1 MYKLFTFLLI
11 LSVIGPSNSEGKEA
25 TVDSIGIEFLGM
37 NSVIPSPGKPAHFSG
52 SLQEN
57 QINTYAKEID
67 SERMKSI
74 SLCLKKIKDNHSIN
88 DWLFYQLIRRT
99 AEHCISKKEDYV
111 GYTIYK
117 WYLLKSCGYEPLIS
131 ISSDKILLYVKSND
145 AIYNMPLKN
154 LNNNQYVCLNYHDY
168 NFDIALDK
176 EKFNNLVE
184 INQEGENFSFN
195 INKIPSIDKQ
205 AYESRKIY
213 FTYKQ
218 KEEQIDLL
226 VNPELKGYFKNYP
239 VTDYQNQFNI
249 PLSKVTYQSLISAL
263 RQKVNKLTVKDG
275 VEYLM
280 YFTRNGFEFEND
292 TKTFGREKRLSPEE
306 TLLSEKSD
314 CEDRSALLYFL
325 IKEIYN
331 LPMIVISYPEHV
343 TIAVKLDK
351 PFKHQ
356 IMYNGESYTIC
367 EPTPQKK
374 DLGIGMTPK
383 EFEKKSFEISYAY
396 NPNE

>member
-1 MYKLFTFLLI
+1 
-11 LSVIGPSNSEGKEA
+11 
-25 TVDSIGIEFLGM
+25 M
-37 NSVIPSPGKPAHFSG
+37 NSTIPSPGKPAHFNG
-52 SLQEN
+52 SIQEN
-57 QINTYAKEID
+57 QITAFAKQMD

-131 ISSDKILLYVKSND
+131 ISANKILLYVKSND

-154 LNNNQYVCLNYHDY
+154 LNNNQYVCLNFHDY
-168 NFDIALDK
+168 NFDIELDK
-176 EKFNNLVE
+176 EKFTNL
-184 INQEGENFSFN
+184 IDIYQEGKNFSFN
-195 INKIPSIDKQ
+195 INEIPSIDKE

-218 KEEQIDLL
+218 KEEEIDLL
-226 VNPELKGYFKNYP
+226 VSPELNGYFKNYP

-249 PLSKVTYQSLISAL
+249 PLSKETYQSLINAL
-263 RQKVNKLTVKDG
+263 RQKVNKLTVNDG

-292 TKTFGREKRLSPEE
+292 TKAFGREKRLSPEE

-314 CEDRSALLYFL
+314 CEDRSALLYVL

-331 LPMIVISYPEHV
+331 LPMIVISYPEHIA
-343 TIAVKLDK
+343 IAVKLDK
-351 PFKHQ
+351 PVKHQ
-356 IMYNGESYTIC
+356 IIYNGESFTIC

-374 DLGIGMTPK
+374 EFRLGEQSLAMSKQPY
-383 EFEKKSFEISYAY
+383 EIAFTYHPSK
-396 NPNE
+396 

>member
-1 MYKLFTFLLI
+1 MYKLFAFLLI
-11 LSVIGPSNSEGKEA
+11 LSVIVPSNSEGKEA

-37 NSVIPSPGKPAHFSG
+37 NSVLPSPGKPAHFNG

-99 AEHCISKKEDYV
+99 AEHCISKKEDYI
-111 GYTIYK
+111 GYTLYK

-131 ISSDKILLYVKSND
+131 ISTDKILLYVKSND

-154 LNNNQYVCLNYHDY
+154 LNYNQYVCLNYHDY
-168 NFDIALDK
+168 NFDIALEK
-176 EKFNNLVE
+176 EKFNNLIE
-184 INQEGENFSFN
+184 IYQEGEYFSFN
-195 INKIPSIDKQ
+195 INEIPSIDKQ

-249 PLSKVTYQSLISAL
+249 PLSKVTYESLISAL

-292 TKTFGREKRLSPEE
+292 TKAFGREKRLSPEE

-356 IMYNGESYTIC
+356 IMYKGESYTIC
-367 EPTPQKK
+367 EPTPQKR
-374 DLGIGMTPK
+374 DLRIGMAPK

>member
-1 MYKLFTFLLI
+1 MYKLSIFLLL
-11 LSVIGPSNSEGKEA
+11 LSISIPYITEGKEDN
-25 TVDSIGIEFLGM
+25 VDSIGIEFLGM
-37 NSVIPSPGKPAHFSG
+37 NSIIPSPGKPAHFNG
-52 SLQEN
+52 SIQEN
-57 QINTYAKEID
+57 QIYTYAKEID

-74 SLCLKKIKDNHSIN
+74 SSCLKKIKENHSIN

-131 ISSDKILLYVKSND
+131 ISANKILLYVKSND

-168 NFDIALDK
+168 NFDIELDK
-176 EKFNNLVE
+176 EKITNL
-184 INQEGENFSFN
+184 IDLYQEGENFSFN
-195 INKIPSIDKQ
+195 INEIPSIDKQ

-226 VNPELKGYFKNYP
+226 VNPELNGYFKNYP

-249 PLSKVTYQSLISAL
+249 PLSKVTYQSLINAL
-263 RQKVNKLTVKDG
+263 RQKVNKLTVNEG

-292 TKTFGREKRLSPEE
+292 TKAFGREKRLSPEE

-331 LPMIVISYPEHV
+331 LPMIVLSYPEHI

-351 PFKHQ
+351 PVKHQ
-356 IMYNGESYTIC
+356 IIYKGESFTIC

-374 DLGIGMTPK
+374 EFKLGEQSIEMSKQPY
-383 EFEKKSFEISYAY
+383 EIAFTYH
-396 NPNE
+396 PR

>member
-1 MYKLFTFLLI
+1 VYKLSIFLLL
-11 LSVIGPSNSEGKEA
+11 LSISIPYITEGKEDN
-25 TVDSIGIEFLGM
+25 VDSIGIEFLGM
-37 NSVIPSPGKPAHFSG
+37 NSIIPSPGKPAHFNG
-52 SLQEN
+52 SIQEN
-57 QINTYAKEID
+57 QIYTYAKEID

-74 SLCLKKIKDNHSIN
+74 SSCLKKIKENHSIN

-131 ISSDKILLYVKSND
+131 ISANKILLYVKSND

-168 NFDIALDK
+168 NFDIELDK
-176 EKFNNLVE
+176 EKITNL
-184 INQEGENFSFN
+184 IDLYQEGENFSFN
-195 INKIPSIDKQ
+195 INEIPSIDKQ

-226 VNPELKGYFKNYP
+226 VNPELNGYFKNYP

-249 PLSKVTYQSLISAL
+249 PLSKVTYQSLINAL
-263 RQKVNKLTVKDG
+263 RQKVNKLTVNEG

-292 TKTFGREKRLSPEE
+292 TKAFGREKRLSPEE

-331 LPMIVISYPEHV
+331 LPMIVLSYPEHI

-351 PFKHQ
+351 PVKHQ
-356 IMYNGESYTIC
+356 IIYKGESFTIC

-374 DLGIGMTPK
+374 EFKLGEQSIEMSKQPY
-383 EFEKKSFEISYAY
+383 EIAFTYH
-396 NPNE
+396 PR

>member
-1 MYKLFTFLLI
+1 MYKLSIFLLL
-11 LSVIGPSNSEGKEA
+11 LSISIPYITEGKEDN
-25 TVDSIGIEFLGM
+25 VDSIGIEFLGM
-37 NSVIPSPGKPAHFSG
+37 NSIIPSPGKPAHFNG
-52 SLQEN
+52 PIQEN
-57 QINTYAKEID
+57 QIYTYAKEID

-74 SLCLKKIKDNHSIN
+74 SSCLKKIKENHSIN

-131 ISSDKILLYVKSND
+131 ISANKILLYVKSND

-168 NFDIALDK
+168 NFDIELDK
-176 EKFNNLVE
+176 EKITNL
-184 INQEGENFSFN
+184 IDLYQEGENFSFN
-195 INKIPSIDKQ
+195 INEIPSIDKQ

-226 VNPELKGYFKNYP
+226 VNPELNGYFKNYP

-249 PLSKVTYQSLISAL
+249 PLSKVTYQSLINAL
-263 RQKVNKLTVKDG
+263 SQKVNKLTVNEG

-292 TKTFGREKRLSPEE
+292 TKAFGREKRLSPEE

-331 LPMIVISYPEHV
+331 LPMIVLSYPEHIA
-343 TIAVKLDK
+343 IAVKLDK
-351 PFKHQ
+351 PVKHQ
-356 IMYNGESYTIC
+356 IIYKGESFTIC

-374 DLGIGMTPK
+374 EFKLGEQSIEMSKQPY
-383 EFEKKSFEISYAY
+383 EIAFTYH
-396 NPNE
+396 PR